1 MNEVLSGIKDKELIK
16 QFNAIAS
23 QLPTSVDN
31 MNAFVV
37 KYKNSP
43 EGVLIEKLLSMFLVT
58 TEHIVPILRKTSAGE
73 LKHRLNDRKGV
84 NKLENWS
91 LAHFCCNN
99 LHGSKNIKGENFPF
113 SKEAGI
119 QYFQTLIKDANEGRL
134 LGSSVIQMAK
144 NYFLET
150 GIKINL
156 KGLKYTSEY

>member
-1 MNEVLSGIKDKELIK
+1 MGRSLLR
-16 QFNAIAS
+16 
-23 QLPTSVDN
+23 
-31 MNAFVV
+31 
-37 KYKNSP
+37 
-43 EGVLIEKLLSMFLVT
+43 LLSIWEQIEET
-58 TEHIVPILRKTSAGE
+58 AK
-73 LKHRLNDRKGV
+73 
-84 NKLENWS
+84 
-91 LAHFCCNN
+91 N